1 MKIQAMMLTVLM
13 LSGCGTV
20 QTVAFS
26 DKHST
31 EQLKANKSYCGAVP
45 RIYSGVTYDFCMLHA
60 EKPDDIDAF
69 NYKNATPGLLVD
81 AAVSGVL
88 DTLLLPYTIYKQQA
102 DGSIV
107 IN

>member
-1 MKIQAMMLTVLM
+1 MWRFGIKSAIYLGMET
-13 LSGCGTV
+13 S
-20 QTVAFS
+20 
-26 DKHST
+26 HSN
-31 EQLKANKSYCGAVP
+31 L
-45 RIYSGVTYDFCMLHA
+45 
-60 EKPDDIDAF
+60 PDDVDAF

-102 DGSIV
+102 DGSIE

>member
-1 MKIQAMMLTVLM
+1 MKIQAMMLAMLM
-13 LSGCGTV
+13 LAGCGTV

-26 DKHST
+26 DKSST
-31 EQLKANKSYCGAVP
+31 DQLKTKKSYCGAVP

-60 EKPDDIDAF
+60 EKPDDVDAF
-69 NYKNATPGLLVD
+69 NYNNASLGLVAD

-88 DTLLLPYTIYKQQA
+88 DTFLLPYTIYKQQA